1 MLRFLLHIALLF
13 LLVSCGDSIGPEAHT
28 KPVELYELG
37 LDNRAPVGYV
47 LAENDFTVRR
57 FYYYVVNEKLK
68 AVGDTVFAKPARI

>member
-37 LDNRAPVGYV
+37 RAGACMIVG
-47 LAENDFTVRR
+47 L
-57 FYYYVVNEKLK
+57 
-68 AVGDTVFAKPARI
+68 